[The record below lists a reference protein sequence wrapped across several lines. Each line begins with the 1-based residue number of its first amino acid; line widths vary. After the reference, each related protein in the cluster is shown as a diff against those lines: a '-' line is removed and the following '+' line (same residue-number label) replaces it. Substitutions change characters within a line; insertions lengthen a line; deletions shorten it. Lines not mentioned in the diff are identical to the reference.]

1 MRIGML
7 TGGGDCP
14 GLNAVI
20 RAVVR
25 KGINHYG
32 DEFIGFIEGWRGV
45 LDDNTMPLDLETT
58 SGILQRGGTILR
70 SSRTNVKKIEG
81 GFEKCLANIRKHKLD
96 ALIALGGD
104 DTQSISVELIKR
116 GVPCVG
122 VPKTIDND
130 LYGTDVCFGFD
141 TAVTIATEAVDRLHS
156 TTEAHTR
163 VQVVEVMG
171 RDAGWIAVTA
181 GIAGGADVILAPE
194 RPIDID
200 DVVALAEEAL
210 ESGKR
215 FAIVVVA
222 EGAKLPHVEGQ
233 ISAGAKVDSFGHARL
248 SGIGQALA
256 EEIEKRTGYET
267 RSVNLGHTQRGGTPT
282 AYDRM
287 LATRY
292 GVAAIDL
299 VHARQVR
306 PPRRPQGHPDLRH
319 PHRGRHRQDPH
330 SRRRPLRRAG
340 IARTEALRRKKRD
353 SARESRSP
361 GTVDSSTAEETSSRP
376 NNFPQRCR
384 AQQSATTES
393 DRNVALLLPQN
404 LTERHGTPVR
414 ALVTELPQ
422 SLGQPATAKSRTLVI
437 PKIFRVL

>member
-25 KGINHYG
+25 KGIQHYG
-32 DEFIGFIEGWRGV
+32 DEFIGFMEGWRGV
-45 LDDNTMPLDLETT
+45 LDDRTMPLDLNTT
-58 SGILQRGGTILR
+58 SGILHRGGTILR

-81 GFEKCLANIRKHKLD
+81 GFEQCLKVIQSHHLD

-104 DTQSISVELIKR
+104 DTQSISVELSKR
-116 GVPCVG
+116 GVNCVG

-130 LYGTDVCFGFD
+130 LSGTDACFGFD

-156 TTEAHTR
+156 TTEAHSR

-171 RDAGWIAVTA
+171 RDAGWIAVTT
-181 GIAGGADVILAPE
+181 GIAGGADVTLVPE
-194 RPIDID
+194 VPIDMD
-200 DVVALAEEAL
+200 EVVRLLKARW

-222 EGAKLPHVEGQ
+222 EGAKLPEHTGQ
-233 ISAGAKVDSFGHARL
+233 TSVGTKLDSFGHARL

-292 GVAAIDL
+292 GIAAIDL
-299 VHARQVR
+299 AHA
-306 PPRRPQGHPDLRH
+306 GKF
-319 PHRGRHRQDPH
+319 GR
-330 SRRRPLRRAG
+330 LVV
-340 IARTEALRRKKRD
+340 LK
-353 SARESRSP
+353 
-361 GTVDSSTAEETSSRP
+361 GTVI
-376 NNFPQRCR
+376 
-384 AQQSATTES
+384 S
-393 DRNVALLLPQN
+393 DIPLEDAIAKTRTVSDDLLAVVKGL
-404 LTERHGTPVR
+404 
-414 ALVTELPQ
+414 
-422 SLGQPATAKSRTLVI
+422 QPK
-437 PKIFRVL
+437 P